1 MTSIYNAI
9 AWFFDIS
16 FYQAID
22 VYDEMKSL
30 GEDRQIEQIRR
41 DYIKALLDTTCD
53 DLTRRYC
60 DADADALAD
69 YQKLRLSSVYGRFG
83 DA

>member
-41 DYIKALLDTTCD
+41 EYV
-53 DLTRRYC
+53 
-60 DADADALAD
+60 
-69 YQKLRLSSVYGRFG
+69 QHMGG
-83 DA
+83 